1 MLGVGSGAAGLAVR
15 EPGRAEVSA
24 GPRSLGASP
33 ARRDTR
39 GSDRSPAATGVGSPA
54 GGPRWLWRS
63 LARHLSAAHLGARD
77 QGRGRS
83 AVLGTGEGARH
94 PGGNAGLSPGLA
106 GEFECPQAETV
117 DF

>member
-39 GSDRSPAATGVGSPA
+39 GSDPRSGDDWRREPGWWAAVAVAEPGEASLRRSPRGPRPGVG
-54 GGPRWLWRS
+54 
-63 LARHLSAAHLGARD
+63 GAR
-77 QGRGRS
+77 QS
-83 AVLGTGEGARH
+83 
-94 PGGNAGLSPGLA
+94 
-106 GEFECPQAETV
+106 
-117 DF
+117 